1 MDSRKIKKLVLN
13 NLAYVIFGYAGNII
27 CFAFRTAEGKDVS
40 EKLLPA
46 LNNLGTAFAHII
58 PSFHPVDLLVGVAVG
73 VAMKFIMKIHAA
85 NKKKFR
91 QGTEYGSAV
100 WGTEK
105 DIEPYMDFKDKDNNV
120 ILTQTEGLT
129 MGKPSH
135 PKYARNKNILVIGG
149 SGSGKTRF
157 FVKPNLMQMHSSYIV
172 TDPKGTV
179 LIECGKML
187 ERGRPVRDEKG
198 NVSYQPYRIK
208 VFNTIDFGKSMHY
221 NPFAY
226 ISKKNREKDILKFVD
241 VLIRNTQS
249 SQQNGGDD
257 FWVKAEKLLYTAYI
271 AMIFTINPPE
281 EQNFETLIEMI
292 NSSECREDDETFQ
305 NAIDRLFAFIECWIN
320 DDFPNDVEISN
331 EFQEMKAN
339 QPNEEQKR
347 LGAFACKQYHAYKLA
362 AGVVCSKRLLNQA
375 VGKSLRTHNLKPKK
389 GAQVM
394 RKNEKITALYER
406 LSRDDFGKDDDQ
418 QRESNSISNQK
429 KLLED
434 YAREHGFTNCVHFTD
449 DGWSGANFE
458 RPNWKRMIAGIE
470 SGEIGY
476 VLVKDLSRVGRDYL
490 QVGFYTEV
498 MFKERGVRFIAIAN
512 GVDSDK
518 RESSEFAPFLNIM
531 NEWYVRDSSRKITSV
546 LHARGMSGK
555 HTNSHCIY
563 GYKKDPND
571 KDHWIIDEE
580 AAEVVRRIYRMAL
593 ESKGPYEIARILAL
607 EKVER
612 PSYYLAQ
619 RGVGKHQS
627 NFNPAE
633 RYTWR
638 GGTVADILSKPE
650 YMGHTVNFRTYKESY
665 KDKRSRMTPKEDLV
679 IFENTQEAIIDKETW
694 ERVQSLRKT
703 IRRTDTIGAANP
715 LTGLMFC
722 ADCGA
727 KMYNHRGGA
736 GLARDWAGRPNG
748 RKRPERDEYNCSRY
762 DLGNQHYNRYCTTHL
777 IRTAV
782 VNELLLEAIKE
793 VCDYALNNEAAFME
807 QVCSAS
813 SERQVKAAKAIR
825 QRKQRSEKRADELS
839 RLIRKLYEDNVN
851 GRLSDKLFEQM
862 LHDFEAELESLTESV
877 TQDEQELDRIS
888 RETVNAEKF
897 LALVKKYTDFSE
909 LTPAMINEFVEKI
922 LVHQAEGKGASRTQE
937 VEIFFNFVG
946 KVEIPHEEIVLTEE
960 EKAALAEQE
969 RRRAKKAEYNRR
981 YMEKKRR
988 QWREQRE
995 REQEQK
1001 PHKLPPVADEKG
1013 EKSA

>member
-1 MDSRKIKKLVLN
+1 
-13 NLAYVIFGYAGNII
+13 
-27 CFAFRTAEGKDVS
+27 
-40 EKLLPA
+40 
-46 LNNLGTAFAHII
+46 
-58 PSFHPVDLLVGVAVG
+58 
-73 VAMKFIMKIHAA
+73 
-85 NKKKFR
+85 
-91 QGTEYGSAV
+91 
-100 WGTEK
+100 
-105 DIEPYMDFKDKDNNV
+105 
-120 ILTQTEGLT
+120 
-129 MGKPSH
+129 
-135 PKYARNKNILVIGG
+135 
-149 SGSGKTRF
+149 
-157 FVKPNLMQMHSSYIV
+157 
-172 TDPKGTV
+172 
-179 LIECGKML
+179 
-187 ERGRPVRDEKG
+187 
-198 NVSYQPYRIK
+198 
-208 VFNTIDFGKSMHY
+208 
-221 NPFAY
+221 
-226 ISKKNREKDILKFVD
+226 
-241 VLIRNTQS
+241 
-249 SQQNGGDD
+249 
-257 FWVKAEKLLYTAYI
+257 
-271 AMIFTINPPE
+271 
-281 EQNFETLIEMI
+281 
-292 NSSECREDDETFQ
+292 
-305 NAIDRLFAFIECWIN
+305 
-320 DDFPNDVEISN
+320 
-331 EFQEMKAN
+331 
-339 QPNEEQKR
+339 
-347 LGAFACKQYHAYKLA
+347 
-362 AGVVCSKRLLNQA
+362 
-375 VGKSLRTHNLKPKK
+375 
-389 GAQVM
+389 
-394 RKNEKITALYER
+394 
-406 LSRDDFGKDDDQ
+406 
-418 QRESNSISNQK
+418 
-429 KLLED
+429 
-434 YAREHGFTNCVHFTD
+434 
-449 DGWSGANFE
+449 
-458 RPNWKRMIAGIE
+458 
-470 SGEIGY
+470 
-476 VLVKDLSRVGRDYL
+476 
-490 QVGFYTEV
+490 
-498 MFKERGVRFIAIAN
+498 
-512 GVDSDK
+512 
-518 RESSEFAPFLNIM
+518 
-531 NEWYVRDSSRKITSV
+531 
-546 LHARGMSGK
+546 MSGK

-988 QWREQRE
+988 EWREQRE

-1001 PHKLPPVADEKG
+1001 PHKLPPCRRRERRKERMRRLIDNGTTSPARPPYIGHYGHLRKAYLEGYRPDLYNALVASETLYEHCAEIEAAVRRRLDLIIPQLAEGAGATEELKAADPMQWVG
-1013 EKSA
+1013 LMNTCKAQAEEIVKFELIYV